1 MPGGMRGQQQQ
12 QQQQQQGQQQQQQQR
27 QQLRQQQQQQQQQQ
41 WLQRQQQQQQ
51 HPQQQPQQ
59 QWPPPPELLGE
70 HGDAWADMGRHR
82 RLPGGGIGYNQQGPP
97 RDAPPPPGYGPHPG
111 QVEAA
116 ARQQREAAEERR
128 RREDA
133 ATALNALMYSN
144 DEAALE
150 AALLAGQEVGLQDEL
165 LEQGVLRLS
174 ELQLERREAEAM
186 AMAEVEAAPAAPLQ
200 PVPLPPPPAA
210 PAAPLQEHVRSRE
223 GLSNALRAGAAP
235 AEVTVAYLAACTDG
249 FAWAKCG
256 LGEGAFGRVYRGVDA
271 ESGARFAVKMLKDDI
286 VDGRA
291 DAAVLAAM
299 HRAAAQ
305 EVMLSEF
312 RLACMCPPRRPAL
325 FPTGEG
331 AL

>member
-1 MPGGMRGQQQQ
+1 MPSRFHRGEV
-12 QQQQQQGQQQQQQQR
+12 QR
-27 QQLRQQQQQQQQQQ
+27 REAE
-41 WLQRQQQQQQ
+41 QREVQ
-51 HPQQQPQQ
+51 
-59 QWPPPPELLGE
+59 
-70 HGDAWADMGRHR
+70 R
-82 RLPGGGIGYNQQGPP
+82 R
-97 RDAPPPPGYGPHPG
+97 
-111 QVEAA
+111 EAE
-116 ARQQREAAEERR
+116 QREAEQREVQ

-186 AMAEVEAAPAAPLQ
+186 AMAEVE
-200 PVPLPPPPAA
+200 AA

-312 RLACMCPPRRPAL
+312 RLACMCPPRRPRP
-325 FPTGEG
+325 FPHR
-331 AL
+331 

>member
-1 MPGGMRGQQQQ
+1 MPSRFHRGEV
-12 QQQQQQGQQQQQQQR
+12 QR
-27 QQLRQQQQQQQQQQ
+27 REAERREV
-41 WLQRQQQQQQ
+41 QR
-51 HPQQQPQQ
+51 
-59 QWPPPPELLGE
+59 
-70 HGDAWADMGRHR
+70 R
-82 RLPGGGIGYNQQGPP
+82 
-97 RDAPPPPGYGPHPG
+97 
-111 QVEAA
+111 EAE
-116 ARQQREAAEERR
+116 QREMQRREAERR
-128 RREDA
+128 EAEQREVQRREDA
-133 ATALNALMYSN
+133 ATALKALMYSN

-200 PVPLPPPPAA
+200 PVPLPPAAPAAPLQPVPLPPPPAALAAPLQPVPLPPPPAA

-223 GLSNALRAGAAP
+223 GLSNAMRAGAAS

-312 RLACMCPPRRPAL
+312 RLACMCPPRRPRP
-325 FPTGEG
+325 FPHR
-331 AL
+331 

>member
-1 MPGGMRGQQQQ
+1 MPSRFHRGEV
-12 QQQQQQGQQQQQQQR
+12 QR
-27 QQLRQQQQQQQQQQ
+27 R
-41 WLQRQQQQQQ
+41 
-51 HPQQQPQQ
+51 
-59 QWPPPPELLGE
+59 
-70 HGDAWADMGRHR
+70 
-82 RLPGGGIGYNQQGPP
+82 
-97 RDAPPPPGYGPHPG
+97 
-111 QVEAA
+111 EAE
-116 ARQQREAAEERR
+116 QREMQRREAEQREVQRREAEQREVQRREAEQREVQRREAERR
-128 RREDA
+128 EVQRREAEQREVQRREDA
-133 ATALNALMYSN
+133 ATALKALMYSN

-174 ELQLERREAEAM
+174 ELQLERREA
-186 AMAEVEAAPAAPLQ
+186 PAPLQ

-210 PAAPLQEHVRSRE
+210 PAAPLQEHVRPRE

-312 RLACMCPPRRPAL
+312 RLACMCPPRRPRP
-325 FPTGEG
+325 FPHR
-331 AL
+331 

>member
-1 MPGGMRGQQQQ
+1 MPSRFHRGEV
-12 QQQQQQGQQQQQQQR
+12 QR
-27 QQLRQQQQQQQQQQ
+27 REAE
-41 WLQRQQQQQQ
+41 QREVQ
-51 HPQQQPQQ
+51 
-59 QWPPPPELLGE
+59 
-70 HGDAWADMGRHR
+70 R
-82 RLPGGGIGYNQQGPP
+82 R
-97 RDAPPPPGYGPHPG
+97 
-111 QVEAA
+111 EAERREVQRREA
-116 ARQQREAAEERR
+116 ERREAEQREVQRREAEQREAEQREVQ

-133 ATALNALMYSN
+133 ATALKALMYSN

-312 RLACMCPPRRPAL
+312 RLACMCPPRRPRP
-325 FPTGEG
+325 FPHR
-331 AL
+331 

>member
-1 MPGGMRGQQQQ
+1 
-12 QQQQQQGQQQQQQQR
+12 
-27 QQLRQQQQQQQQQQ
+27 
-41 WLQRQQQQQQ
+41 
-51 HPQQQPQQ
+51 
-59 QWPPPPELLGE
+59 
-70 HGDAWADMGRHR
+70 
-82 RLPGGGIGYNQQGPP
+82 
-97 RDAPPPPGYGPHPG
+97 
-111 QVEAA
+111 
-116 ARQQREAAEERR
+116 
-128 RREDA
+128 
-133 ATALNALMYSN
+133 MYSN
-144 DEAALE
+144 DEVALE

-305 EVMLSEF
+305 EVIVLSEF
-312 RLACMCPPRRPAL
+312 RLACMCPPRRPRP
-325 FPTGEG
+325 FPHR
-331 AL
+331 